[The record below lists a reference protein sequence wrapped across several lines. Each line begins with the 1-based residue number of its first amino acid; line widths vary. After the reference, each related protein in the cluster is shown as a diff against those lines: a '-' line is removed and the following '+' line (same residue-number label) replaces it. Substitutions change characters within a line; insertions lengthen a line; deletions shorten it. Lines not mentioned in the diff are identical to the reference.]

1 MDPQHILAL
10 YDQDRKNVSLYGMLR
25 EETPQL
31 VRHIAPDG
39 EGMILYS
46 NLNVNN
52 AEAVIQEE
60 IAHFERRGC
69 DFSWVVFR
77 HDRPADLK
85 ERLLAHGFI
94 SEAPEEIMVL
104 EIDDLSPLP
113 MKPVGFDVRKI
124 SDIDKIDDILSIRQ
138 QVWQG
143 DYSSMAQALSK
154 RLTEAP
160 ESLALYVAYVD
171 GKPASTAQISFYQN
185 GNFAGLVKAA
195 TLPAYRGRGLY
206 RALVA
211 ARVREAKRRGVRFV
225 DADASPMSQPILR
238 KLGFE
243 SLTEAHSCEWHVK
256 QVSSD

>member
-1 MDPQHILAL
+1 MDPKQILAL
-10 YDQDRKNVSLYGMLR
+10 YDQDRKNVSLYGMQR
-25 EETPQL
+25 EETFHL

-46 NLNVNN
+46 SLNSSNV
-52 AEAVIQEE
+52 EAVIQQE
-60 IAHFERRGC
+60 IAHFESRGH

-104 EIDDLSPLP
+104 EIDDNSPLLE
-113 MKPVGFDVRKI
+113 KPDGCDVRRI
-124 SDIDKIDDILSIRQ
+124 SDIDKIDDVLTIRQ

-143 DYSSMAQALSK
+143 DYSAMAQALSK

-160 ESLALYVAYVD
+160 ESLALFVAYVD

-206 RALVA
+206 TALVA
-211 ARVREAKRRGVRFV
+211 ARVQEARRRGFRFV
-225 DADASPMSQPILR
+225 DADASPMSRPILK
-238 KLGFE
+238 KLGFL
-243 SLTEAHSCEWHVK
+243 SLTESHSCEWHVK
-256 QVSSD
+256 PASAG